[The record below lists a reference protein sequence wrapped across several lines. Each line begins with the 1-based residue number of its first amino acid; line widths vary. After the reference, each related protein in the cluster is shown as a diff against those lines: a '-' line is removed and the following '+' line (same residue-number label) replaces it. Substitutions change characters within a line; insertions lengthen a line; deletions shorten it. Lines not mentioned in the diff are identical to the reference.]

1 MNFNTNFSS
10 SGTQN
15 NANKTQTPSTGT
27 TFAGLGGNK
36 TTTNSGFGT
45 TNTGFGSTG
54 FGTSGFGST
63 GFGTSG
69 FGSTGFGT
77 SGFGGFGLNQQN
89 TKPQIQENWTLAQI
103 EEESKKNPDLK
114 QALFII
120 IELNDLV
127 NQNEQKK
134 KPLEGA
140 EALEKKLIEL
150 EDDTHRALK
159 HTIMSLAQEI
169 DHGNEIISEYSDKLT
184 MYRRDEEYASRDNHE
199 LPSPFLTR
207 YVESLEKRENNI
219 TQAVNSFDEYLNSQ
233 STSQSSQ
240 YQQTPQSLIYV
251 LQQQKDAII
260 RCSTRISQI
269 KEKSEELQKK
279 IKSLFTTKNL
289 TNENDEEKTSVSKSI
304 MEAYDK
310 FQKKRISDLE
320 NRDTDRDKFKKPQ
333 PKSTGFGGFGTSG
346 FGGFGTGTS
355 GFGGFG
361 KTNTTSNT
369 TTGKTGTTTG
379 TGFNFGTTTTG
390 K

>member
-1 MNFNTNFSS
+1 MTFNTNFSS

-54 FGTSGFGST
+54 FGTSGFG
-63 GFGTSG
+63 
-69 FGSTGFGT
+69 
-77 SGFGGFGLNQQN
+77 GFGLNQQN
-89 TKPQIQENWTLAQI
+89 NKPQIQENWTLAQI

-169 DHGNEIISEYSDKLT
+169 DHPI
-184 MYRRDEEYASRDNHE
+184 
-199 LPSPFLTR
+199 
-207 YVESLEKRENNI
+207 
-219 TQAVNSFDEYLNSQ
+219 
-233 STSQSSQ
+233 
-240 YQQTPQSLIYV
+240 
-251 LQQQKDAII
+251 
-260 RCSTRISQI
+260 
-269 KEKSEELQKK
+269 
-279 IKSLFTTKNL
+279 
-289 TNENDEEKTSVSKSI
+289 
-304 MEAYDK
+304 
-310 FQKKRISDLE
+310 
-320 NRDTDRDKFKKPQ
+320 
-333 PKSTGFGGFGTSG
+333 
-346 FGGFGTGTS
+346 
-355 GFGGFG
+355 
-361 KTNTTSNT
+361 
-369 TTGKTGTTTG
+369 
-379 TGFNFGTTTTG
+379 
-390 K
+390 